1 MIALR
6 RLRPEDLPAVVE
18 VLAHWSM
25 APVAPSTACPVV
37 ERTALDPDTT
47 FVALDGDCVVGVGS
61 FWVRGDGW
69 GETAVLAV
77 HPDWLRRGIG
87 GRLQAARLE
96 ELKRCGVAR
105 VRTEADRPEA
115 IDWYV
120 RRFGYRVAGT
130 APKKH
135 PFSLVEVDRW
145 TVLELEL

>member
-18 VLAHWSM
+18 VLAHWNM
-25 APVAPSTACPVV
+25 APVAPSPACPVV
-37 ERTALDPDTT
+37 ERTALDPDTA
-47 FVALDGDCVVGVGS
+47 FVALDGDRVVGVGS

-77 HPDWLRRGIG
+77 HPQWLRQGIG
-87 GRLQAARLE
+87 GRLQAARME
-96 ELKRCGVAR
+96 EMKRRGVAR

-120 RRFGYRVAGT
+120 RRFGYRATGT
-130 APKKH
+130 VPKKH
-135 PFSLVEVDRW
+135 PFSLVGVDRW